1 MGFKHIYQD
10 PTGEC
15 NNKPIGL
22 LVPIVKQGYIYVPIS
37 LLPLLPL
44 ETEPIRSLRNEE
56 LEDIM
61 ILRYRSQEREE
72 RRTEILRDSRSI
84 WVRYQRFTSLQ
95 SYRNQPER
103 HYLTVKRLK
112 GRLAQLW
119 QEAIDPLEE
128 VEVDE
133 EEFGEVMG

>member
-61 ILRYRSQEREE
+61 ILRYCSQEREE
-72 RRTEILRDSRSI
+72 RRTEIPRDLRATL
-84 WVRYQRFTSLQ
+84 RYQRFMSLQ

-103 HYLTVKRLK
+103 HHLTVQRLE

-119 QEAIDPLEE
+119 QVAIDLLVE